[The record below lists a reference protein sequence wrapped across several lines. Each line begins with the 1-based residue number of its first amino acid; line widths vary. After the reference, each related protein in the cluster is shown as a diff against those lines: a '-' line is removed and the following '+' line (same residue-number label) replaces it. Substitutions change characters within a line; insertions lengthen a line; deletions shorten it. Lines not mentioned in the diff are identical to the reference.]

1 MEQGVQPLVVPNKAE
16 KQQRGG
22 VCEAELRP
30 GVGAV
35 WRLAVSQ
42 GVGRVGLVVYRPGAR
57 QCLQRALLAACMDDP
72 GIAAAQHSP
81 GQQPGEA
88 LLLVPHRVVHQ
99 KDDARSGA
107 APAQEQQQ

>member
-1 MEQGVQPLVVPNKAE
+1 MEQGVQPLVVSNKAE
-16 KQQRGG
+16 KQQCGG
-22 VCEAELRP
+22 VGEAELRP

-42 GVGRVGLVVYRPGAR
+42 RVGRVGLVVYRPGAQ
-57 QCLQRALLAACMDDP
+57 QCLQRVHLAACVDDP

-88 LLLVPHRVVHQ
+88 LLFVPHRVVHE
-99 KDDARSGA
+99 KDDTRSGA
-107 APAQEQQQ
+107 APAQEHQ